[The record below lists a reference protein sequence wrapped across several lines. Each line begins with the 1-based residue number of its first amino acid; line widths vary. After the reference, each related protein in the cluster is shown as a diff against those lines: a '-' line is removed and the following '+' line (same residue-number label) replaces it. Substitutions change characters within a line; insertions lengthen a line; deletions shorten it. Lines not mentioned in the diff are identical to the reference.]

1 MTDVLKLSDGVTDC
15 DLMYDS
21 APGFQLLAGGLKFA
35 TPEHENLYHSSEWQD
50 GEQLAR
56 HKLENRR
63 WPLKLA
69 LKANASDDNIANEL
83 IKLNR
88 LVRQARRYWLEG
100 DVDKVYLQISL
111 TGSAAAW
118 TRYATIDVAFSSAD
132 IFSYFNRKSGD
143 VKFDGGIGL
152 EVITQPWGYGEEVTL
167 ANELGTP
174 HFEEDGDSDGLAD
187 QWTESG
193 TPTTT
198 LDTTVYLVGSQSQK
212 VVTDAAGTDG
222 IYSDTVTVSGVDN
235 IASYAWLFC
244 TSGSDEVTLDVQ
256 ADSTGSIGTATYSAA
271 TETDTGANSNI
282 WKRLDVIG
290 STTAGDTTLT
300 MRVERLTGDA
310 SKTTTFYAD
319 KTYLQLDATA
329 VPDGWMSCGHIKNHF
344 ESATEGAIPYIDVC
358 DILGDI
364 DAKTSWE
371 FESGSNSTDIY
382 IGRWSK
388 QSSAPKFFYWA
399 DQTGN
404 ADASRTENEYAQA
417 TVDTSWTSLGGD
429 TTFSTDNMLGNYT
442 VLAAIRNTDN
452 TTADFRIRYSSD
464 GGNNYFNTNKQ
475 SRDVRSA
482 YWQLVDI
489 GPFQIGQ
496 DKNELVPTSL
506 THSFRVY
513 LQMKRSSGSEICKAD
528 FYCYMPVDE
537 QYAIV
542 HFLAWL
548 DDTRGIVLAEN
559 DQGDPS
565 VFAYTLATGAI
576 YSDYYELQGQI
587 PKLCAGVEQRF
598 ILITTAWNT
607 SWYDDHVLGSGN
619 IFTKIHYRPRTEF
632 LLGTE

>member
-1 MTDVLKLSDGVTDC
+1 MTDVLKLSDDTTNI

-21 APGFQLLAGGLKFA
+21 APGFQLLASGLKFA

-56 HKLENRR
+56 HKLENRT

-69 LKANASDDNIANEL
+69 LKANDSDDNIANEL

-100 DVDKVYLQISL
+100 DVDKAFLEIQLDGATNY
-111 TGSAAAW
+111 
-118 TRYATIDVAFSSAD
+118 TRYDCIDVQVQSTD

-152 EVITQPWGYGEEVTL
+152 EVITQPWGYGAETTL

-193 TPTTT
+193 APTTT

-212 VVTDAAGTDG
+212 IVTDTAGTDG
-222 IYSDTVTVSGVDN
+222 IYSDTVTVSGADD
-235 IASYAWLFC
+235 IASYAWVYK
-244 TSGSDEVTLDVQ
+244 SAGDEVTLDVQ

-271 TETDTGANSNI
+271 TETDTGANSNT

-310 SKTTTFYAD
+310 SEATTFYVD

-329 VPDGWMSCGHIKNHF
+329 VPAGWMSCGHIKNHF
-344 ESATEGAIPYIDVC
+344 ETATEGAIPYIDVC
-358 DILGDI
+358 DVLGDI
-364 DAKTSWE
+364 DAKTAWNI
-371 FESGSNSTDIY
+371 ESGSHVANIY
-382 IGRWSK
+382 MSRWSK
-388 QSSAPKFFYWA
+388 QTRAPRFFYWA

-404 ADASRTENEYAQA
+404 ADAARTENEYAQA

-429 TTFSTDNMLGNYT
+429 TTFSAENMPGSYVMLVAVEN
-442 VLAAIRNTDN
+442 ADDI
-452 TTADFRIRYSSD
+452 TADFRVRYSTD
-464 GGNNYFNTNKQ
+464 GGNDYFNTIKQ
-475 SRDVRSA
+475 SRYVDNSFWGLIDV
-482 YWQLVDI
+482 

-496 DKNELVPTSL
+496 DKNDLISTSL
-506 THSFRVY
+506 THAFKIY
-513 LQMKRSSGSEICKAD
+513 LQMKRSSGSEICKVD
-528 FYCYMPVDE
+528 FYCYMPTDE
-537 QYAIV
+537 QYVTI
-542 HFLAWL
+542 HFLAQV
-548 DDTRGIVLAEN
+548 DSTRGIVLTEDDYG
-559 DQGDPS
+559 DQV
-565 VFAYTLATGAI
+565 VFVYTLATGDI
-576 YSDYYELQGQI
+576 YFDYFELQGQI
-587 PKLCAGVEQRF
+587 PRLCPGVEQRF
-598 ILITTAWNT
+598 VLITTAYVAGGYSN
-607 SWYDDHVLGSGN
+607 DHVLGNGN